1 MSLVYQTLQFP
12 CDREYNAEPLN
23 YTGIRTIKLTNKPAN
38 VEVWISTDNTGQ
50 NLFPL
55 KNRGDGWVNLDEPLQ
70 NCYIYTSGL
79 NNTGEML
86 ILNVTGQKDIF
97 EYGTSSVERIGNVQE
112 LYMLQNLSPNAI
124 AQIAKAIQGIY
135 YKPPIHTIKIQGEA
149 SNMGEQKTLLRCGVI
164 PLGLNEGIASLN
176 LDNNKYYRIEMIGHF
191 DLGRAEESFSGDE
204 VNNALYCNYSAHFC
218 LFNNTNGATAT
229 LITDKE
235 FDNFYSFDKRVWASE
250 KNDIFDFNGL
260 KFYLYEHYHGG
271 LGNILETHGFSSPV
285 NQTWII
291 KGEILNSY
299 QNFGYFCNFYTYSQA
314 ALKGGET
321 HCSILFYI
329 YEVETFDSL
338 IGGGEADN

>member
-149 SNMGEQKTLLRCGVI
+149 KPNQKEINAFIFPIENIATLKLSNE
-164 PLGLNEGIASLN
+164 
-176 LDNNKYYRIEMIGHF
+176 KYYSFDIIGHLDVGTVE
-191 DLGRAEESFSGDE
+191 DLNSGLTG
-204 VNNALYCNYSAHFC
+204 VVSYCSVHLC
-218 LFNNTNGATAT
+218 LFNNTNNATFSDLDLDFNNCKNADKNPWASD
-229 LITDKE
+229 ITDL
-235 FDNFYSFDKRVWASE
+235 FD
-250 KNDIFDFNGL
+250 IIGL
-260 KFYLYEHYHGG
+260 KFSHTWFDGTGG
-271 LGNILETHGFSSPV
+271 MVLENQGINTIDKPLILKGD
-285 NQTWII
+285 II
-291 KGEILNSY
+291 NSY
-299 QNFGYFCNFYTYSQA
+299 EFFALNFKSQRTYNGKTLTCHSS
-314 ALKGGET
+314 L
-321 HCSILFYI
+321 LVNI
-329 YEVETFDSL
+329 YEMETYDQL
-338 IGGGEADN
+338 IGANK

>member
-112 LYMLQNLSPNAI
+112 LYMLQNLSPSAI

-149 SNMGEQKTLLRCGVI
+149 DNMGPNESTMTCCCL
-164 PLGLNEGIASLN
+164 PLGLNNGIASLN
-176 LDNNKYYRIEMIGHF
+176 LDNDKFYKIEILGHF
-191 DLGRAEESFSGDE
+191 DIGRREEGNPEGGIVCFG
-204 VNNALYCNYSAHFC
+204 AYSAHLC
-218 LFNNTNGATAT
+218 LFNSTNGATFT
-229 LITDKE
+229 PITDKE
-235 FDNFYSFDKRVWASE
+235 FDNFYSVDKRVWANE
-250 KNDIFDFNGL
+250 QTDVFDFRGL
-260 KFYLYEHYHGG
+260 KYISYRASSHGVAYVLENRG
-271 LGNILETHGFSSPV
+271 ENLGNPYILKGNIL
-285 NQTWII
+285 NA
-291 KGEILNSY
+291 Y
-299 QNFGYFCNFYTYSQA
+299 QNFGLFMNFYNYIMDPYH
-314 ALKGGET
+314 GGQC
-321 HCSILFYI
+321 HSSLLFNI
-329 YEVETFDSL
+329 YEMETYDQL
-338 IGGGEADN
+338 IGANK